1 MSYNV
6 NRSVMDAFY
15 RYKMPKIMAKVEGKG
30 NGIKTVVVNMVD
42 VAKALGRPPT
52 YPCKYFGCELGAQTQ
67 FDTKND
73 RYIVNG
79 SHDAAKLQ
87 DLLDGF
93 IKRFVLCPECENP
106 ETVLFPNEK
115 KGIIKQS
122 CKACGYQGMLDMRH
136 KLTTYILKNH
146 PDTKPN
152 QPGTALTK
160 RKERSKK
167 AENGQKDSLR
177 PNSPRADKS
186 DASDDNMNGD
196 ADDLD
201 DDWSLD
207 VSEAAMKE
215 RQRGLTAGV
224 KNLTVSNDIEKT
236 QSERLEVFF
245 EYCKAKKEEG
255 LLRPGAEVAV
265 FKDIA
270 GEAERLEIKENKAVM
285 VLVEL
290 LLDDNIIKQIPQ
302 YRILLLLF
310 THGNPKS
317 QKYFIGAVEK
327 LIELNKDSLLS
338 KVPVIFKAMYD
349 HDVIEEEVLLDWGKK
364 VSKKYV
370 SKETAAEIHAKA
382 QPFLKWLQEAE
393 EEETTEEEEDDG
405 DVEVNVEFDAR
416 ALNQS
421 LKEQEA
427 KLAADTKPVVAEA
440 PKINGSGE
448 DQADDGDDDDDDDSD
463 LDIDNL

>member
-30 NGIKTVVVNMVD
+30 NGIKTVVVNMSD

-79 SHDAAKLQ
+79 SHDAVKLQ

-122 CKACGYQGMLDMRH
+122 CKACGHQGMLDMRH
-136 KLTTYILKNH
+136 KLTTFILKNH

-152 QPGTALTK
+152 TPGTALTK

-167 AENGQKDSLR
+167 TENGQKDSLR

-186 DASDDNMNGD
+186 DASDNDMNDTNDMNGD
-196 ADDLD
+196 TEDVD

-207 VSEAAMKE
+207 VSDEAMKA
-215 RQRGLTAGV
+215 RQKNLTAGV
-224 KNLTVSNDIEKT
+224 KNLTISNDIEKT

-245 EYCKAKKEEG
+245 EYCKTKKDEG
-255 LLRPGAEVAV
+255 QLKPGAKVSV
-265 FKDIA
+265 YKDIA
-270 GEAERLEIKENKAVM
+270 GEAERLDIKENKAVM

-290 LLDDNIIKQIPQ
+290 LLDENIIKQIPQ
-302 YRILLLLF
+302 YRILLVLF

-327 LIELNKDSLLS
+327 LIELNKDTLLS
-338 KVPVIFKAMYD
+338 KVPMIFKAMYD

-393 EEETTEEEEDDG
+393 EEETTEEEEEDG
-405 DVEVNVEFDAR
+405 DVEFDVCAR
-416 ALNQS
+416 NES

-427 KLAADTKPVVAEA
+427 KKAADTKPVVAEA
-440 PKINGSGE
+440 PKNSGSGD
-448 DQADDGDDDDDDDSD
+448 DQEDDDDDSD
-463 LDIDNL
+463 LDIDNI

>member
-6 NRSVMDAFY
+6 NRSVTDAFY

-79 SHDAAKLQ
+79 SHDAVKLQ

-93 IKRFVLCPECENP
+93 IRKFVLCPECENP

-122 CKACGYQGMLDMRH
+122 CKACGYQGLLDMRH
-136 KLTTYILKNH
+136 KLTTFILKNH

-160 RKERSKK
+160 KKERTKK
-167 AENGQKDSLR
+167 TENGQKDSLR
-177 PNSPRADKS
+177 PGSPRAEKS
-186 DASDDNMNGD
+186 DASDNDMNGD
-196 ADDLD
+196 ADDD

-207 VSEAAMKE
+207 VSEEAMKE
-215 RQRGLTAGV
+215 RQKTLTIGV

-245 EYCKAKKEEG
+245 EYCKEKKNDG
-255 LLRPGAEVAV
+255 LLKPGAEVSL

-327 LIELNKDSLLS
+327 LIELNKDQLLS
-338 KVPVIFKAMYD
+338 KVPMIFKTMYD
-349 HDVIEEEVLLDWGKK
+349 QDVIEEEVLLDWGKK
-364 VSKKYV
+364 VSRKYV
-370 SKETAAEIHAKA
+370 SKETASEIHAKA

-393 EEETTEEEEDDG
+393 EEETTEEEEEDG
-405 DVEVNVEFDAR
+405 DVEFDPR
-416 ALNQS
+416 ALSQT

-427 KLAADTKPVVAEA
+427 KNSADTKPLVAEA
-440 PKINGSGE
+440 PKIVAPGE
-448 DQADDGDDDDDDDSD
+448 EEEEEEDESD

>member
-79 SHDAAKLQ
+79 SHEATKLQ

-93 IKRFVLCPECENP
+93 IKKFVLCPECENP

-122 CKACGYQGMLDMRH
+122 CKACGYQGLLDMRH
-136 KLTTYILKNH
+136 KLTTFILKNH
-146 PDTKPN
+146 PDIKPN

-160 RKERSKK
+160 RKERAKK
-167 AENGQKDSLR
+167 TENGQKDSLR

-186 DASDDNMNGD
+186 DASDNDMNGD
-196 ADDLD
+196 PE
-201 DDWSLD
+201 D
-207 VSEAAMKE
+207 VSFFFLYDVVIRGAYKSGRKIAPLSLSQALLVFDTHIYKTKTTCTALTKRKE
-215 RQRGLTAGV
+215 R
-224 KNLTVSNDIEKT
+224 
-236 QSERLEVFF
+236 
-245 EYCKAKKEEG
+245 AKKTENG
-255 LLRPGAEVAV
+255 QKDSLRPNSPRADKSDASDNDMNGDPEDYYKFV
-265 FKDIA
+265 
-270 GEAERLEIKENKAVM
+270 NKF
-285 VLVEL
+285 
-290 LLDDNIIKQIPQ
+290 QIPQ

-327 LIELNKDSLLS
+327 LIELNKDLLLP
-338 KVPVIFKAMYD
+338 KVPMILKAMYD
-349 HDVIEEEVLLDWGKK
+349 HDIVEEEVLLDWGKK
-364 VSKKYV
+364 ISKKYV
-370 SKETAAEIHAKA
+370 TKETAAEIHAKA

-393 EEETTEEEEDDG
+393 EEETTEEEEDD
-405 DVEVNVEFDAR
+405 VEFDPR
-416 ALNQS
+416 ALSQS

-427 KLAADTKPVVAEA
+427 KIAGDTKPIVAEA
-440 PKINGSGE
+440 PKIVGPGE
-448 DQADDGDDDDDDDSD
+448 EDEDDDDDDDSD

>member
-1 MSYNV
+1 MSINV
-6 NRSVMDAFY
+6 NRTVMDAFY
-15 RYKMPKIMAKVEGKG
+15 RYKMPKLIAKVEGKG
-30 NGIKTVVVNMVD
+30 NGIKTVIVNMVD

-67 FDTKND
+67 FDFKND

-106 ETVLFPNEK
+106 ETVLHPNERK
-115 KGIIKQS
+115 ATIKQS

-136 KLTTYILKNH
+136 KLTTFILKNP
-146 PDTKPN
+146 PDSKPN
-152 QPGTALTK
+152 QQGNSCTK
-160 RKERSKK
+160 RKDRTKK
-167 AENGQKDSLR
+167 AENGTHKESLR
-177 PNSPRADKS
+177 PNSPRAEKS
-186 DASDDNMNGD
+186 DASDNDMNGD
-196 ADDLD
+196 IDDD
-201 DDWSLD
+201 DDWCIDTSHQAVID
-207 VSEAAMKE
+207 RQEA
-215 RQRGLTAGV
+215 LTSGV
-224 KNLTVSNDIEKT
+224 KHLTISNDIEKT

-245 EYCKAKKEEG
+245 EYCKAKKNSG
-255 LLRPGAEVAV
+255 LLKPGAEVSL

-270 GEAERLEIKENKAVM
+270 SEAERLEIKENKAVM

-290 LLDDNIIKQIPQ
+290 LLDENVIKQIPQ
-302 YRILLLLF
+302 YRILLLHF

-327 LIELNKDSLLS
+327 LIELKKSLLLPR
-338 KVPVIFKAMYD
+338 VPMVLKAMYD
-349 HDVIEEEVLLDWGKK
+349 SDVIEEEVLLDWGKK

-370 SKETAAEIHAKA
+370 SKETATEIHERA

-393 EEETTEEEEDDG
+393 VEETTEEEEDSDIEIEY
-405 DVEVNVEFDAR
+405 DEKAR
-416 ALNQS
+416 IQT
-421 LKEQEA
+421 LKEQESRLEEA
-427 KLAADTKPVVAEA
+427 KPVIAEV
-440 PKINGSGE
+440 PKIVAQDEE
-448 DQADDGDDDDDDDSD
+448 DEDDSD

>member
-79 SHDAAKLQ
+79 SHEATKLQ

-93 IKRFVLCPECENP
+93 IKKFVLCPECENP

-122 CKACGYQGMLDMRH
+122 CKACGYQGLLDMRH
-136 KLTTYILKNH
+136 KLTTFILKNH
-146 PDTKPN
+146 PDIKPN

-160 RKERSKK
+160 RKERAKK
-167 AENGQKDSLR
+167 TENGQKDSLR

-186 DASDDNMNGD
+186 DASDNDMNGD
-196 ADDLD
+196 PED

-207 VSEAAMKE
+207 VSEEAMKE
-215 RQRGLTAGV
+215 RQKDLTTGV

-245 EYCKAKKEEG
+245 ELCKAKVDDGSLK
-255 LLRPGAEVAV
+255 PGAEVSV
-265 FKDIA
+265 FKEIA

-327 LIELNKDSLLS
+327 LIELNKDLLLP
-338 KVPVIFKAMYD
+338 KVPMILKAMYD
-349 HDVIEEEVLLDWGKK
+349 HDIVEEEVLLDWGKK
-364 VSKKYV
+364 ISKKYV
-370 SKETAAEIHAKA
+370 TKETAAEIHAKA

-393 EEETTEEEEDDG
+393 EEETTEEEEDD
-405 DVEVNVEFDAR
+405 VEFDPR
-416 ALNQS
+416 ALSQS

-427 KLAADTKPVVAEA
+427 KIAGDTKPIVAEA
-440 PKINGSGE
+440 PKIVGPGE
-448 DQADDGDDDDDDDSD
+448 EDEDDDDDDDSD

>member
-6 NRSVMDAFY
+6 NRNVMDAFY

-30 NGIKTVVVNMVD
+30 NGIKTVVVNMSD

-93 IKRFVLCPECENP
+93 IKRFVLCPKCENP

-122 CKACGYQGMLDMRH
+122 CKACGHQGMLDMKH
-136 KLTTYILKNH
+136 KLTTFILKNH

-152 QPGTALTK
+152 TPGTALTK
-160 RKERSKK
+160 RKDHSKK
-167 AENGQKDSLR
+167 TENGQKDSLR
-177 PNSPRADKS
+177 PHSPRAEKS
-186 DASDDNMNGD
+186 DASDNDMNGD
-196 ADDLD
+196 TEDVDDE
-201 DDWSLD
+201 DWSLD
-207 VSEAAMKE
+207 VSEEAMKA
-215 RQRGLTAGV
+215 RQKILTAGV
-224 KNLTVSNDIEKT
+224 KSLTITNDIEKT

-245 EYCKAKKEEG
+245 EYCKAKIDDGELK
-255 LLRPGAEVAV
+255 PGAKVSIY
-265 FKDIA
+265 KDIA
-270 GEAERLEIKENKAVM
+270 GEAERLDIKENKAVM

-290 LLDDNIIKQIPQ
+290 LLDENIIKQIPQ
-302 YRILLLLF
+302 YRILLVLF

-327 LIELNKDSLLS
+327 LIELNKDTLLS
-338 KVPVIFKAMYD
+338 KVPIIFKAMYD

-370 SKETAAEIHAKA
+370 SKETASEIHAKA

-393 EEETTEEEEDDG
+393 VEETTEEEEEDG
-405 DVEVNVEFDAR
+405 DVEFDIR
-416 ALNQS
+416 AKSES

-427 KLAADTKPVVAEA
+427 KKAVDNQPVVAEA
-440 PKINGSGE
+440 PKTAGPGGE
-448 DQADDGDDDDDDDSD
+448 DEDDESD